1 MAQEYEVKILKID
14 VSKIK
19 TRLEQIGAEKF
30 AEKNFKR
37 IVYALNKD
45 EPLDRWVRLRTDG
58 KKSTLAYKHIKE
70 NSIGGTEEIEFE
82 VSDFKKTDKFL
93 QKIGCKKKSYQEN
106 KRIKYK
112 KNNIYFDID
121 FWPGL
126 KPYVEIE
133 SDSKQDVEKGVKLLG
148 FSIKDATTKD
158 TMQLY
163 LEKGIDLNKT
173 DLKF

>member
-58 KKSTLAYKHIKE
+58 KKSTLA
-70 NSIGGTEEIEFE
+70 
-82 VSDFKKTDKFL
+82 
-93 QKIGCKKKSYQEN
+93 
-106 KRIKYK
+106 
-112 KNNIYFDID
+112 
-121 FWPGL
+121 
-126 KPYVEIE
+126 
-133 SDSKQDVEKGVKLLG
+133 
-148 FSIKDATTKD
+148 
-158 TMQLY
+158 
-163 LEKGIDLNKT
+163 
-173 DLKF
+173 